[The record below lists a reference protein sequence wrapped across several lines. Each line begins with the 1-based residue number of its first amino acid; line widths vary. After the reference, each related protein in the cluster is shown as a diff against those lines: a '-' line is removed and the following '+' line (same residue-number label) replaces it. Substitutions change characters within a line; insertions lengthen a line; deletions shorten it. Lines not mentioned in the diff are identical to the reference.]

1 LDQGVERYTK
11 AFKEN
16 PGWYN
21 ERASLSVLAG
31 AAWTIKDW
39 FALEE
44 VSTIKRIVCNVQ
56 YHCTK

>member
-1 LDQGVERYTK
+1 MERYTK